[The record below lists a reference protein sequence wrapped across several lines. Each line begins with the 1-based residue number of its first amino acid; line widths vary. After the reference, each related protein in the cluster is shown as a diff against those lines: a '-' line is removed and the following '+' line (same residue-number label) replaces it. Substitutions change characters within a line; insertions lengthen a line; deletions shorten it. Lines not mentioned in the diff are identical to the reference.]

1 MGIQANL
8 WTEYVP
14 TERIAEYQIL
24 PRMAALADVNW
35 TNGKKN
41 FAGFKTRLDRLV
53 KLYDHYGLIY
63 AKHLWP
69 DTVLPWYETDGI
81 EWKAEQE
88 AKQKKQ

>member
-1 MGIQANL
+1 M
-8 WTEYVP
+8 
-14 TERIAEYQIL
+14 
-24 PRMAALADVNW
+24 
-35 TNGKKN
+35 
-41 FAGFKTRLDRLV
+41 